1 MDFRF
6 KVDKVNDRESENYF
20 NSYKHVPYL
29 SFSSET
35 SLGQGGFGKTWKIS
49 IGKNDFAIK
58 IFKAPLMA
66 AYEDEPQVPYE
77 NEFQVLKT
85 LGGAE
90 GHSPKVF
97 ACGKVYFPE
106 EMDPLPAIIM
116 EYMSGMPLQT
126 RVESQNGSG
135 NSSCLDLLAG
145 GNGLLLG
152 SEQVLNI
159 VQQAALASDACF
171 QKGVN
176 SSLGVHRDLSPDNI
190 IVEVDKDHRTVRKV
204 SFIDWGSSPKE
215 KGFITPACA
224 ARFGKVLFSSPEIFF
239 GGNSSNR
246 TDITVDIYSIGLLA
260 FWLRTREYPLAT
272 ELKQWCEV
280 PCINTSDFS
289 KIDEIKR
296 DYKVDLVRW
305 IKQSGGKV
313 TWWDK
318 KLSALIAECT
328 QYEPKERPQ
337 TPSEL
342 ARRADVVQKLIDDI
356 YKVSSSDD
364 EIRSVADEVGLE
376 VKIVGRRADDSWN
389 LKYAEGMEDKL
400 EEVYNK
406 LAAKTYNKLVA
417 KTKEVSVANAS
428 RVTPSSTTSRA
439 LGGKMLPK
447 LGPMFHGVKRLR
459 RLGPSLYGLL
469 VLATLA
475 VTLADRITITNQ
487 LMHIVS
493 ISLCVFVAC
502 LSIVFHTIITNSKDG
517 WGRVK
522 SRVIGIMLIT
532 VCISSVAYGSLGIV
546 EIANGQWHAQVGDAF
561 VQSAGYLEGDEKKDM
576 MSRACDYIQQSAD
589 KENGDGLA
597 LLAERYYLGDA
608 AIEHNTSKAIDV
620 AKRSRDKGS
629 ACGKAVLARCY
640 FFGDSGIQPNY
651 DLAFSLAKESVEEND
666 KRGMYVLGRCY
677 YGNHVPSD
685 AGSSEEDNKKKALDL
700 FTRGAEQSYA
710 PTECYA
716 GICLYDGV
724 GTEKSNEH
732 DRQAFRYFQQASAQ
746 HHRNAMARMGDCY
759 YYGRGDN
766 AVDYNEAKKWYEK
779 AYDYGDAYGTYRLA
793 LLYYQGISLN
803 GDSVI
808 TKDPNKAF
816 ELSKISAEW
825 GNNSGKALLGK
836 CYLYGIGC
844 QKNEDEAVK
853 IFNDLDKVDF
863 GYGEALLGDCYYY
876 GWGKNKNTYEA
887 VRLYEEATGHNDP
900 YGEARLGFCL
910 FYGIGN
916 LGKNREDAFSHFL
929 AAADAGQSWAYAWVA
944 YCYHYGYGI
953 GQDYDHAYRYAQRAG
968 DENDTMGQRMMGICH
983 YYGHGVEQDKKT
995 AYKWFETAST
1005 DDFAKVWL
1013 GRCRLDMGS
1022 SKAAVECFT
1031 QVKDD
1036 KSGGYGARSEA
1047 TAWLSYCR
1055 LHGSGIEFD
1064 HVVAFNLLNGISEDE
1079 HTSFSLELLGECY
1092 YWGYGTQVDESTAID
1107 LFNRVIQTDDSDDKY
1122 ELKYTENH
1130 GCAYCWLGYAYHD
1143 ACGVAKNDS
1152 LAKEMLRR
1160 AVLSG
1165 DDFFVW
1171 SEDDRE
1177 EEGYVT
1183 IAKKRLAEWYGL
1195 EVSTDGSLQSKSK

>member
-1 MDFRF
+1 MNFRF

-20 NSYKHVPYL
+20 NPYKHGSDL

-66 AYEDEPQVPYE
+66 DEDEPQAPYE

-224 ARFGKVLFSSPEIFF
+224 ARFGKVPFSSPEIFF

-260 FWLRTREYPLAT
+260 FWLRTREYPLAA

-356 YKVSSSDD
+356 HKVSSSDD

-389 LKYAEGMEDKL
+389 LKYADGMEDKL
-400 EEVYNK
+400 EEI
-406 LAAKTYNKLVA
+406 YNKLVA
-417 KTKEVSVANAS
+417 KTKKVSVANAS

-475 VTLADRITITNQ
+475 VTLTDRITITNQ

-493 ISLCVFVAC
+493 ISLCVFLAPLSVALFT
-502 LSIVFHTIITNSKDG
+502 LSLRHPKYGRRLGYRLARVLCGIVCALGIFYGLSG
-517 WGRVK
+517 
-522 SRVIGIMLIT
+522 VIGM
-532 VCISSVAYGSLGIV
+532 AD
-546 EIANGQWHAQVGDAF
+546 GQWYAQAGDELVG
-561 VQSAGYLEGDEKKDM
+561 QSRYLTGDEKKDKL
-576 MSRACDYIQQSAD
+576 SQALGYIQQSAD
-589 KENGDGLA
+589 KGNGDGLA
-597 LLAERYYLGDA
+597 LLARRYYGGDV
-608 AIEHNTSKAIDV
+608 IEQNYSKAFDL
-620 AKRSRDKGS
+620 AEQSTDKGS
-629 ACGKAVLARCY
+629 ASGMSMLAVCFYNGYGVER
-640 FFGDSGIQPNY
+640 SY
-651 DLAFSLAKESVEEND
+651 D
-666 KRGMYVLGRCY
+666 R
-677 YGNHVPSD
+677 
-685 AGSSEEDNKKKALDL
+685 
-700 FTRGAEQSYA
+700 
-710 PTECYA
+710 
-716 GICLYDGV
+716 
-724 GTEKSNEH
+724 
-732 DRQAFRYFQQASAQ
+732 
-746 HHRNAMARMGDCY
+746 
-759 YYGRGDN
+759 
-766 AVDYNEAKKWYEK
+766 
-779 AYDYGDAYGTYRLA
+779 
-793 LLYYQGISLN
+793 
-803 GDSVI
+803 
-808 TKDPNKAF
+808 AF
-816 ELSKISAEW
+816 ELASKSA
-825 GNNSGKALLGK
+825 G
-836 CYLYGIGC
+836 
-844 QKNEDEAVK
+844 
-853 IFNDLDKVDF
+853 
-863 GYGEALLGDCYYY
+863 
-876 GWGKNKNTYEA
+876 
-887 VRLYEEATGHNDP
+887 
-900 YGEARLGFCL
+900 
-910 FYGIGN
+910 
-916 LGKNREDAFSHFL
+916 
-929 AAADAGQSWAYAWVA
+929 
-944 YCYHYGYGI
+944 
-953 GQDYDHAYRYAQRAG
+953 
-968 DENDTMGQRMMGICH
+968 MG
-983 YYGHGVEQDKKT
+983 DKKI
-995 AYKWFETAST
+995 
-1005 DDFAKVWL
+1005 
-1013 GRCRLDMGS
+1013 GR
-1022 SKAAVECFT
+1022 A
-1031 QVKDD
+1031 
-1036 KSGGYGARSEA
+1036 
-1047 TAWLSYCR
+1047 
-1055 LHGSGIEFD
+1055 
-1064 HVVAFNLLNGISEDE
+1064 HV
-1079 HTSFSLELLGECY
+1079 
-1092 YWGYGTQVDESTAID
+1092 
-1107 LFNRVIQTDDSDDKY
+1107 
-1122 ELKYTENH
+1122 
-1130 GCAYCWLGYAYHD
+1130 
-1143 ACGVAKNDS
+1143 
-1152 LAKEMLRR
+1152 
-1160 AVLSG
+1160 
-1165 DDFFVW
+1165 
-1171 SEDDRE
+1171 
-1177 EEGYVT
+1177 
-1183 IAKKRLAEWYGL
+1183 
-1195 EVSTDGSLQSKSK
+1195 